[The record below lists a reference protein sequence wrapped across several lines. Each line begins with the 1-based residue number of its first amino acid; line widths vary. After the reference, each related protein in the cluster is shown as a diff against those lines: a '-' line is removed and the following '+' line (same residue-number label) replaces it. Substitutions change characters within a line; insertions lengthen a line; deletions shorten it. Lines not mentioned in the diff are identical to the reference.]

1 MNVFE
6 PLTMYLVA
14 LAHSGRLHRRDVR
27 AGARLRQAERAE
39 DRLVDERREPR
50 RLLRVRAGDD
60 HRAGAEAVGGDR
72 GADAG
77 AAPVE
82 LLADE
87 HPVEAAEAGAADL
100 LRDVEVHQPELVCLR
115 DHVDRVLHLRVV
127 LGLLRPDLLRGELAR
142 KLAQRLLLVGE
153 GERDPGRR
161 SLFDRGHGNLLEES
175 LTD

>member
-6 PLTMYLVA
+6 PLTTYSSPSRTAVVFIEATSEPAPGSERPKEQRIGASM
-14 LAHSGRLHRRDVR
+14 SG
-27 AGARLRQAERAE
+27 G
-39 DRLVDERREPR
+39 EPR
-50 RLLRVRAGDD
+50 RLLLVGAGDD

-87 HPVEAAEAGAADL
+87 HAVEAAEPGAAEL
-100 LRDVEVHQPELVCLR
+100 LGDVEVHQPELVRLR
-115 DHVDRVLHLRVV
+115 DHVDRVLHLLVV

-142 KLAQRLLLVGE
+142 QLAQRLLLVRE
-153 GERDPGRR
+153 RERDAGRR
-161 SLFDRGHGNLLEES
+161 SLLDRGHGDSSERR
-175 LTD
+175 